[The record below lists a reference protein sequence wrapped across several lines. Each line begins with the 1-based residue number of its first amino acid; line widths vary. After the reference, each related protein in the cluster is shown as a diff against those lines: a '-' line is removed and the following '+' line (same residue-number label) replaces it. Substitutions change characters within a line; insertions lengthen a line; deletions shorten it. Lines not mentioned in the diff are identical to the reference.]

1 MSMANPSEVRA
12 SPTWEGHWSGGI
24 SKGDRWDTGV
34 VSPALQKL
42 LDEGV
47 LPTGRALVPGC
58 GRGYDS
64 IAFGKSGY
72 DSIGLDLSP
81 TGVEQAKA
89 LLAEEKEE
97 DISGKVEFRSGD
109 FFKFSPEQE
118 GKFDVILDYTFLCA
132 LDPAARDDWAD
143 HMVSLLSPEG
153 ELVTIIFPIVEKEGG
168 PPFAVSE
175 SIVSDLLEPRGLK
188 AIHLEKL
195 EPSLCHKTREGKTA
209 LGRWRFSGS
218 K

>member
-1 MSMANPSEVRA
+1 
-12 SPTWEGHWSGGI
+12 T
-24 SKGDRWDTGV
+24 TV
-34 VSPALQKL
+34 VSRA
-42 LDEGV
+42 GV
-47 LPTGRALVPGC
+47 LPKGRALVPGC

-89 LLAEEKEE
+89 LLAEEKEA
-97 DISGKVEFRSGD
+97 DISGKARQELGKPRRD